1 MSCCYSDVII
11 SYISLEYEMISSSNA
26 IQDSAIQNLSP
37 SQPHFCN
44 FWHALY
50 LFIFN
55 LAAMSCLHFP
65 QDWEATNSK
74 DSILI
79 SPIPNKLQVQRL
91 VHNRCSAHVCWI
103 DFFKSSQTT
112 YFHSCF
118 QKQLALCFVFP
129 SRRLTSK
136 ELKLRTVTLPNTM
149 AGAEIIV
156 NKLRISSTHLSLISY
171 ILERWCY

>member
-55 LAAMSCLHFP
+55 LAAM
-65 QDWEATNSK
+65 
-74 DSILI
+74 
-79 SPIPNKLQVQRL
+79 
-91 VHNRCSAHVCWI
+91 HVCI
-103 DFFKSSQTT
+103 
-112 YFHSCF
+112 FHKIEKPLIAKTLFLYLLS
-118 QKQLALCFVFP
+118 
-129 SRRLTSK
+129 LTSSK
-136 ELKLRTVTLPNTM
+136 YRDLYIIGVQHMFAELIFLSPLRLH
-149 AGAEIIV
+149 
-156 NKLRISSTHLSLISY
+156 ISIAVFRSSWLFALFSHPGG
-171 ILERWCY
+171 

>member
-1 MSCCYSDVII
+1 MSLFLTSPLNMKWSLVQMPSRILPFRTYHPLNLISVIFG
-11 SYISLEYEMISSSNA
+11 M
-26 IQDSAIQNLSP
+26 
-37 SQPHFCN
+37 HFIY
-44 FWHALY
+44 LY
-50 LFIFN
+50 LIW
-55 LAAMSCLHFP
+55 LLSCLHFP